1 MSIAI
6 VTGASSGMGR
16 DFARA
21 LDRTYS
27 FDEIWLIARRK
38 ERLEEL
44 GKELKTKSVPVPLD
58 LSDRESVSLVESMLK
73 ERNVKVG
80 ALVNA
85 SGYGVFKAFEES
97 RREEMEG
104 IVDLNDRAL
113 VAMTSAVLPFME
125 KGSFI
130 INLGSNSS
138 HQPVPYIATYAA
150 SKAFVL
156 SFSLALGVEL
166 RKRGIHVLCVC
177 PGWIKT
183 EFFDRAVRD
192 NTTIVYY
199 DRYYESRDVVERAM
213 KDLRKGKTT
222 SILGFPVRMQV
233 RLVKLLPSSLIMH
246 IWCRQQKKL

>member
-1 MSIAI
+1 MSIAV

-16 DFARA
+16 DFVLA
-21 LDRTYS
+21 LDRDYS
-27 FDEIWLIARRK
+27 FDEIWVIARRN
-38 ERLEEL
+38 ERLVEL
-44 GKELKTKSVPVPLD
+44 GSMTKTKVVPVVLD
-58 LSDRESVSLVESMLK
+58 LSQKESASVLENMLR

-85 SGYGVFKAFEES
+85 AGYGVFKAFEES
-97 RREEMEG
+97 GREEMEG

-113 VAMTSAVLPFME
+113 VSVTSVVLPFME

-156 SFSLALGVEL
+156 SFSLALGAEL
-166 RKRGIHVLCVC
+166 KKRGIHVLCVC

-199 DRYYESRDVVERAM
+199 DRYYESKDVVDRAM
-213 KDLRKGKTT
+213 KDLRKGRTT

-233 RLVKLLPSSLIMH
+233 RLVKLLPKSLVMH
-246 IWCRQQKKL
+246 IWLKQQKKI

>member
-1 MSIAI
+1 MSIAV

-16 DFARA
+16 DFVLA
-21 LDRTYS
+21 LDRDYS
-27 FDEIWLIARRK
+27 FDEIWVIARRK

-44 GKELKTKSVPVPLD
+44 GRSAKTKIVPLSLD
-58 LSDRESVSLVESMLK
+58 LSLKDSVSVLEDMLREK
-73 ERNVKVG
+73 SVKVG

-85 SGYGVFKAFEES
+85 AGYGLFKAFEES
-97 RREEMEG
+97 SREEMEG

-113 VAMTSAVLPFME
+113 VSVTSAVLPFME

-156 SFSLALGVEL
+156 SFSLALGAEL
-166 RKRGIHVLCVC
+166 KKRGIHVLCVC

-192 NTTIVYY
+192 STTIVYY
-199 DRYYESRDVVERAM
+199 DRYYESRDVVEKAM
-213 KDLRKGKTT
+213 KDLEKGRTT

-233 RLVKLLPSSLIMH
+233 RLVKLLPSSLVMH
-246 IWCRQQKKL
+246 IWLRQQKKL

>member
-1 MSIAI
+1 MSIAV

-16 DFARA
+16 DFVLA
-21 LDRTYS
+21 LDRDYS
-27 FDEIWLIARRK
+27 FDEIWVIARRR
-38 ERLEEL
+38 ERLVEF
-44 GKELKTKSVPVPLD
+44 GSMMKTKTVPVALD
-58 LSDRESVSLVESMLK
+58 LSQKESASVLENMLY
-73 ERNVKVG
+73 ERKVKVG

-85 SGYGVFKAFEES
+85 AGYGVFKAFEES
-97 RREEMEG
+97 SREEMEG

-113 VAMTSAVLPFME
+113 VAVTSVVLPFME

-156 SFSLALGVEL
+156 SFSLALGAEL
-166 RKRGIHVLCVC
+166 KKKGIHVLCVC
-177 PGWIKT
+177 PGWIRT

-192 NTTIVYY
+192 STTIVYY

-213 KDLRKGKTT
+213 KDLGKGRTT

-233 RLVKLLPSSLIMH
+233 RLVKLLPKSLVMH
-246 IWCRQQKKL
+246 IWLKQQKKL

>member
-1 MSIAI
+1 MSIAV

-16 DFARA
+16 DFVLA
-21 LDRTYS
+21 LDRDYS
-27 FDEIWLIARRK
+27 FDEIWVIARRN
-38 ERLEEL
+38 ERLVEL
-44 GKELKTKSVPVPLD
+44 GSMTKTKVVPVVLD
-58 LSDRESVSLVESMLK
+58 LSQKESASVLENMLR

-85 SGYGVFKAFEES
+85 AGYGVFKAFEES
-97 RREEMEG
+97 SREEMEG

-113 VAMTSAVLPFME
+113 VSVTSVVLPFME

-156 SFSLALGVEL
+156 SFSLALGAEL
-166 RKRGIHVLCVC
+166 KKRGIHVLCVC

-199 DRYYESRDVVERAM
+199 DRYYESKDVVDRAM
-213 KDLRKGKTT
+213 KDLRKGRTT

-233 RLVKLLPSSLIMH
+233 RLVKLLPKSLVMH
-246 IWCRQQKKL
+246 IWLKQQKKI

>member
-58 LSDRESVSLVESMLK
+58 LSDRNSVSLVESMLK

>member
-1 MSIAI
+1 M
-6 VTGASSGMGR
+6 TGASSGMGR
-16 DFARA
+16 DFVLA
-21 LDRTYS
+21 LDRDYS
-27 FDEIWLIARRK
+27 FDEIWVIARRR
-38 ERLEEL
+38 ERLVEL
-44 GKELKTKSVPVPLD
+44 GNMTKTKTVPVVLD
-58 LSDRESVSLVESMLK
+58 LSQKESASVLENMLR

-85 SGYGVFKAFEES
+85 AGYGVFKAFRES
-97 RREEMEG
+97 SREEMEG

-113 VAMTSAVLPFME
+113 VAVTSVVLPFME

-156 SFSLALGVEL
+156 SFSLALGAEL
-166 RKRGIHVLCVC
+166 KKSGIHVLCVC

-199 DRYYESRDVVERAM
+199 DRYYESRDVVDRAM
-213 KDLRKGKTT
+213 KDLEKGRTT

-233 RLVKLLPSSLIMH
+233 RLVKLLPKSLVMH
-246 IWCRQQKKL
+246 IWLKQQKKL

>member
-1 MSIAI
+1 MSIAV

-16 DFARA
+16 DFVLA
-21 LDRTYS
+21 LDRDYS
-27 FDEIWLIARRK
+27 FDEIWVIARRK

-44 GKELKTKSVPVPLD
+44 GRSAKTKIVPRSLD
-58 LSDRESVSLVESMLK
+58 LSLKDSVSVLENMLREK
-73 ERNVKVG
+73 SVKVG

-85 SGYGVFKAFEES
+85 AGYGLFKAFEES
-97 RREEMEG
+97 SREEMEG

-113 VAMTSAVLPFME
+113 VSVTSAVLPFME

-156 SFSLALGVEL
+156 SFSLALGAEL
-166 RKRGIHVLCVC
+166 KKRGIHVLCVC

-199 DRYYESRDVVERAM
+199 DRYYESRDVVEKAM
-213 KDLRKGKTT
+213 KDLEKGRTT

-233 RLVKLLPSSLIMH
+233 RLVKLLPSSLVMH
-246 IWCRQQKKL
+246 IWLRQQKKL

>member
-27 FDEIWLIARRK
+27 FDEIWLIARRR

-58 LSDRESVSLVESMLK
+58 LSDRNSVSLVESMLK

-125 KGSFI
+125 KDSFI

>member
-1 MSIAI
+1 MAHSKKKGE
-6 VTGASSGMGR
+6 TRG
-16 DFARA
+16 
-21 LDRTYS
+21 T
-27 FDEIWLIARRK
+27 
-38 ERLEEL
+38 

-58 LSDRESVSLVESMLK
+58 LSDRNSVSLVESMLK

>member
-1 MSIAI
+1 MSIAV

-16 DFARA
+16 DFVLA
-21 LDRTYS
+21 LDRDYS
-27 FDEIWLIARRK
+27 FDEIWVIARRK

-44 GKELKTKSVPVPLD
+44 GRSAKTKIVPIALD
-58 LSDRESVSLVESMLK
+58 LSCSGSVSVLENMLK
-73 ERNVKVG
+73 ERGKKVG

-85 SGYGVFKAFEES
+85 AGYGLFKAFEES
-97 RREEMEG
+97 SREEMEG

-113 VAMTSAVLPFME
+113 VSVTSAVLPFME

-156 SFSLALGVEL
+156 SFSLALGAEL
-166 RKRGIHVLCVC
+166 KKRGIHVLCVC

-199 DRYYESRDVVERAM
+199 DRYYESRDVVEKAM
-213 KDLRKGKTT
+213 KDLRKGRTT

-233 RLVKLLPSSLIMH
+233 RLVKLLPSSLVMH
-246 IWCRQQKKL
+246 IWLRQQKKL

>member
-1 MSIAI
+1 MRIAV

-16 DFARA
+16 DFVLA
-21 LDRTYS
+21 LDRDYS
-27 FDEIWLIARRK
+27 FDEIWVIARRN
-38 ERLEEL
+38 ERLVEL
-44 GKELKTKSVPVPLD
+44 GSMTKTKVVPVVLD
-58 LSDRESVSLVESMLK
+58 LSQKESASVLENMLR

-85 SGYGVFKAFEES
+85 AGYGVFKAFEES
-97 RREEMEG
+97 SREEMEG

-113 VAMTSAVLPFME
+113 VSVTSVVLPFME

-156 SFSLALGVEL
+156 SFSLALGAEL
-166 RKRGIHVLCVC
+166 KKRGIHVLCVC

-199 DRYYESRDVVERAM
+199 DRYYESKDVVDRAM
-213 KDLRKGKTT
+213 KDLRKGRTT

-233 RLVKLLPSSLIMH
+233 RLVKLLPKSLVMH
-246 IWCRQQKKL
+246 IWLKQQKKI

>member
-27 FDEIWLIARRK
+27 FDEIWLIARRR

-58 LSDRESVSLVESMLK
+58 LSDRNSVSLVESMLK